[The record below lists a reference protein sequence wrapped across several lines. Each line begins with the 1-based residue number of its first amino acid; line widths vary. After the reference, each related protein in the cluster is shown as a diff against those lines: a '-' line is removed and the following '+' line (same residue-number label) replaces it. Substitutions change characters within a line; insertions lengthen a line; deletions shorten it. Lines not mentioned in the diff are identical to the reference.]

1 METIEFEL
9 LKQLERCWN
18 TLDASNLESLLS
30 EDVVYESQHVLN
42 CIDYKYEIID
52 YFHGKFLSIKK
63 EMKSRLI
70 LINATIG
77 FIPKMNMRPCI
88 VLSQIIG
95 DQLNQSTVLIEIK
108 DSLISR
114 IDLCFIPDPN
124 EVIFSER
131 KNKFN

>member
-1 METIEFEL
+1 METTELVL
-9 LKQLERCWN
+9 LKKLEKCWN

-30 EDVVYESQHVLN
+30 EDVIYESQHVLN
-42 CIDYKYEIID
+42 CIDYKYELID
-52 YFHGKFLSIKK
+52 YFHGKFLTIKE
-63 EMKSRLI
+63 EMNSRLI
-70 LINATIG
+70 LINATVG
-77 FIPKMNMRPCI
+77 YIPKMNMRPCI

-114 IDLCFIPDPN
+114 IDLCFIPDPK
-124 EVIFSER
+124 EVIFSKL